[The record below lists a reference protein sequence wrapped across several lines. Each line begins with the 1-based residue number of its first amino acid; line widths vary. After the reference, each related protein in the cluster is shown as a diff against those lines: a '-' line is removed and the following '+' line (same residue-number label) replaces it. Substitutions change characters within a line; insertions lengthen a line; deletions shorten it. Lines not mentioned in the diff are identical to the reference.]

1 MTPGAK
7 TGIKKPFRREDVLM
21 KDTLITFHETAHGYR
36 HIQENIPCQDRSLS
50 CSSEEGDYQIICVA
64 DGHGDPA
71 CHRSDDGAGFAVEA
85 AKKCLKDFAEAIISG
100 NMPFTSPR
108 QRSECLE
115 QLTNSILSKWYGKVR
130 NDLLAH
136 AVTEADLA
144 AAGRYEEAYRKG
156 DRVEHLYGTTLIA
169 ALWVQDYL
177 VLIQQGDGRC
187 DVFYTD
193 GAVDQ
198 PIPWDERCKGST
210 TTSMC
215 DKDAFNRIR
224 TAVID
229 LTQKDVAACFLGSDG
244 VEDSYYDNEESQ
256 LGTHRFYMD
265 LSCKLCEYGADQ
277 FKNNLK
283 GMLSAFS
290 KTGSGDDVSVAGIVD
305 LDKISKLIDFY
316 KEAVEQYDIHVKR
329 KVDYEEARSKV
340 ISMTRKHGILSTRV
354 SDAEAALLDAHKDR
368 RSRAEELHN
377 LTARREQL
385 SCQAGQDNAE
395 LDGYR
400 QDSQTITD
408 LVKGK
413 FPRFEA
419 AIQQFLREIFTG
431 CSAKEAAYEALREQ
445 LRELDG
451 RISELKEAQNA
462 GEEAIEQL
470 KAKLAEAQAEFAEY
484 DAKYRAVEAEAARL
498 ENELAVLRGRT
509 RN

>member
-1 MTPGAK
+1 
-7 TGIKKPFRREDVLM
+7 M
-21 KDTLITFHETAHGYR
+21 KDTLITFHETARGYR

-50 CSSEEGDYQIICVA
+50 CPSAEGDYQIICVA

-71 CHRSDDGAGFAVEA
+71 CHRSDEGAGFAVEA
-85 AKKCLKDFAEAIISG
+85 AKKCLKDFAEVIVSG
-100 NMPFTSPR
+100 DMPFSSPR

-115 QLTNSILSKWYGKVR
+115 QLTNSILSKWYGAVR
-130 NDLLAH
+130 NDLLTH

-169 ALWVQDYL
+169 ALRVQDYL

-187 DVFYTD
+187 DVFYAD
-193 GAVDQ
+193 GAVNQ

-265 LSCKLCEYGADQ
+265 LSCKLYEYGVEQ
-277 FKNNLK
+277 FKKNLE

-305 LDKISKLIDFY
+305 LDKISKLTDFY
-316 KEAVEQYDIHVKR
+316 KEAVERYDIHAKR

-354 SDAEAALLDAHKDR
+354 LDAEAALLDAHKAR
-368 RSRAEELHN
+368 QLRAEELQD
-377 LTARREQL
+377 LTARREHL
-385 SCQAGQDNAE
+385 ACQAEQANAE
-395 LDGYR
+395 LEEYR
-400 QDSQTITD
+400 QDSQVATD
-408 LVKGK
+408 QVKGK
-413 FPRFEA
+413 FPRLEV
-419 AIQQFLREIFTG
+419 AIQRFLEEIFNECSSKETG
-431 CSAKEAAYEALREQ
+431 YEALLEQ

-451 RISELKEAQNA
+451 GISELKEAQSA

-498 ENELAVLRGRT
+498 ENELAALRERT
-509 RN
+509 